1 MALTKAQVDLI
12 RESFA
17 LLKPDV
23 QTASEVFYERL
34 FEIAPQVRPLFRGD
48 IAGQG
53 MKFMTTLG
61 LIVDDIDN
69 PVVLEPYLRQL
80 AEGHAAYGVKPEH
93 YAPMRQALI
102 ETIRETLG
110 ERFSAE
116 AEAAWEAAYDHLADA
131 MIRFGK

>member
-23 QTASEVFYERL
+23 QEASEVFYERL
-34 FEIAPQVRPLFRGD
+34 FEIAPEVRSLFRGD
-48 IAGQG
+48 IGGQG

-61 LIVDDIDN
+61 LILDDIDD
-69 PVVLEPYLRQL
+69 PEALEPYLKQL

-93 YAPMRQALI
+93 YPPMGRALI
-102 ETIRETLG
+102 QTMRETLG
-110 ERFSAE
+110 DRFSKD
-116 AEAAWEAAYDHLADA
+116 AEAAWEVAYDHIAKE
-131 MIRFGK
+131 MIRLGK